1 MTVHFNGQLSEFQT
15 EEESIRGGHPKTTA
29 IENDLAEVLLGFF
42 VPWDQ
47 LQFLFQ
53 RHASEYN
60 TKRDACS
67 TIWNMVE
74 PTLQPHIRDFAQNL
88 ELLRKSRADA
98 MVDAAQRESLGS
110 FDRDI
115 DNFDPGDIDSDNE
128 NPPIPLSHE
137 FSNESL
143 ISAYHT
149 ISTSWH
155 KESLATSKHI
165 PSLLPKSSHVQH
177 LQSRSLIPLDIFR
190 LPTYATSGLRYFSN
204 TTLQLEDW
212 QLHIKGLTKL
222 DDSHNDME
230 PEERSA
236 FGVDDFNLD

>member
-15 EEESIRGGHPKTTA
+15 EEESIREGHPKTTA

-67 TIWNMVE
+67 KIWNMVE
-74 PTLQPHIRDFAQNL
+74 PTLQPHIRDFAQNF

-115 DNFDPGDIDSDNE
+115 DNFDHGDIDSDNG
-128 NPPIPLSHE
+128 NPPIPLNHK

-165 PSLLPKSSHVQH
+165 PSLLPRSSHVQH
-177 LQSRSLIPLDIFR
+177 LQS
-190 LPTYATSGLRYFSN
+190 
-204 TTLQLEDW
+204 
-212 QLHIKGLTKL
+212 
-222 DDSHNDME
+222 
-230 PEERSA
+230 
-236 FGVDDFNLD
+236 